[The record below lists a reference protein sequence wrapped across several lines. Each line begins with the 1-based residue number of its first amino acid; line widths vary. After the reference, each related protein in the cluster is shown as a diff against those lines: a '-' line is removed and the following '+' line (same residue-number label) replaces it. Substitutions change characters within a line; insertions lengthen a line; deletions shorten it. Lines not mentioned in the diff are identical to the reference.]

1 MMLEDCREEM
11 DQKDRESR
19 MRKKRGML
27 LSQEED
33 FTGKEMFRF
42 P

>member
-11 DQKDRESR
+11 DQRDRESR

-27 LSQEED
+27 LSQGED
-33 FTGKEMFRF
+33 FAGK
-42 P
+42 